1 VKPTAVVGRH
11 GARKTRVA
19 SSRRLHVCQRALWRG
34 VGLVVVCGGEH
45 LRIAQKPRAARAAGK
60 RKQRGEKFAFVLRI
74 ADQHWHL
81 RVRAAIRVTNQ
92 TAVAFRLT
100 VVQRLLQSIELL
112 TRQPTM
118 RRANTSI
125 TKATYSQPC
134 HVDT

>member
-60 RKQRGEKFAFVLRI
+60 RKQRGVLAPISTGTFAYEPR
-74 ADQHWHL
+74 
-81 RVRAAIRVTNQ
+81 
-92 TAVAFRLT
+92 
-100 VVQRLLQSIELL
+100 SE
-112 TRQPTM
+112 
-118 RRANTSI
+118 
-125 TKATYSQPC
+125 
-134 HVDT
+134 